1 MLTRGT
7 LVALV
12 ALGVLA
18 PATSALA
25 GHPRPPIVVATDNNG
40 GVVNTTVSTPG
51 HAGAVQRVSA
61 SRSGPVCHSVP
72 AVSPK
77 SGGTQW
83 GEQRNG
89 YWGLYYLVYCSNGS
103 ASLDWVAQY
112 PINPAGTV
120 RRTAGVLAQR
130 AVDQLPL
137 PAPSVHHNP
146 NRMDGRPETVVG
158 IQTWWWLDPS
168 SFRSI
173 THTVRAGRIW
183 ARVTAI
189 PTSTYWNA
197 GSPDAPNVRC
207 DGPGTPYDASRPAN
221 EQHTSCFTVYSRS
234 SADQPQTGPSPN
246 DRYFTASVTVTWR
259 VTWVGVGGA
268 RGALPPIQRR
278 ITFPIAVS
286 EVQTVNN

>member
-1 MLTRGT
+1 MLRLYGA
-7 LVALV
+7 VAAAAAVVV
-12 ALGVLA
+12 AHSTIAFAGSPPGPITVKGNDSGVETTVTA
-18 PATSALA
+18 P
-25 GHPRPPIVVATDNNG
+25 GHPGSVTP
-40 GVVNTTVSTPG
+40 VST
-51 HAGAVQRVSA
+51 R
-61 SRSGPVCHSVP
+61 RTTRTCHSVP

-77 SGGTQW
+77 AGAAQL

-89 YWGLYYLVYCSNGS
+89 YWGLYYLVYCSDGS
-103 ASLDWVAQY
+103 ASLEWVPQY
-112 PINPAGTV
+112 PINPAGTA

-146 NRMDGRPETVVG
+146 NHIDGRPETVVG
-158 IQTWWWLDPS
+158 IETWWWLDPS
-168 SFRSI
+168 SFRTI
-173 THTVRAGRIW
+173 THTVRARRSW
-183 ARVTAI
+183 VRVTAE
-189 PTSTYWNA
+189 PTSTYWA
-197 GSPDAPNVRC
+197 SGSSGAPNVRC
-207 DGPGTPYDASRPAN
+207 AGPGTPYDASRPAAA
-221 EQHTSCFTVYSRS
+221 QHTDCFTVYSRS

>member
-1 MLTRGT
+1 
-7 LVALV
+7 
-12 ALGVLA
+12 VLSVR
-18 PATSALA
+18 ATVGAALA
-25 GHPRPPIVVATDNNG
+25 IVATLA
-40 GVVNTTVSTPG
+40 GVARAGSPPGPITVKGNDSGVATTVTAPG
-51 HAGAVQRVSA
+51 HSGSVTPVA
-61 SRSGPVCHSVP
+61 SRGSTRTCHSVP

-77 SGGTQW
+77 SGATQW

-89 YWGLYYLVYCSNGS
+89 YWGLYYLVYCSDGS
-103 ASLDWVAQY
+103 ASLDWVARY
-112 PINPAGTV
+112 PINPVGAV
-120 RRTAGVLAQR
+120 RRTPGVLAQR

-137 PAPSVHHNP
+137 PTPSVHHNP
-146 NRMDGRPETVVG
+146 NRIDGRPETVVG
-158 IQTWWWLDPS
+158 IQTWWWLDRS

-173 THTVRAGRIW
+173 THTVRAGRVW
-183 ARVTAI
+183 ARVTAT

-221 EQHTSCFTVYSRS
+221 RQHTNCFTVYSRS

-259 VTWVGVGGA
+259 VTWVGGGGA